1 MITETISKSKGS
13 NMSTESTLENR
24 NHVLKMVV
32 LLTIVIVTPILFYR
46 FIQGQ
51 YIQGII
57 DIVLIMVFSLTYL
70 LISKYPNL
78 YDITSRTLLTVGLFT
93 MVSAQFYDI
102 RHIWFTPILL
112 LAFFLRG
119 RKEGWFWF
127 VLIITSVTAVY
138 ILAKGNVQFSSKDFY
153 VLLGSLT
160 FVAVITDWY
169 EGHKQKSIHQIQL
182 DNEQLEVHVA
192 ARTIE
197 LEKARQEAITAL
209 KARSQFLSTMSHEIR
224 TPLNAINGFIS
235 LLKVDERDPQRQEY
249 FDVIQHASHSLIE
262 TINDILDY
270 SKIESNKVVLQN
282 EDFKFCD
289 ILESIKLFQAKALE
303 KSITLNY
310 DISEEIPSTFNGD
323 QQKIKQTV
331 NNLIS
336 NAIKFTPENGSV
348 SCHFSYNDN
357 NNRLYVS
364 IKDNGIG
371 IPEEKLTTVF
381 EPFIQANGSTSRPFE
396 GTGLGLAIA
405 YSFVQ
410 IMGGKLEV
418 ESQEDKG
425 SHFFFSLPLEP
436 VKDTIDEEKKMSDIL
451 LEGHALLVEDNKA
464 NQLFMGIM
472 LDNLGLTHDV
482 ADDGVVSVEMVQKH
496 DYTLI
501 LMDEHMP
508 NMSGI
513 EATAAILEL
522 EKSLHKK
529 HTPII
534 SLTANALAGDR
545 ERFLAAGMDDYISK
559 PVDPD
564 ILVTTLK
571 KYCKEVN

>member
-1 MITETISKSKGS
+1 MITEIIPKSKGS
-13 NMSTESTLENR
+13 NMSAESTLENR

-32 LLTIVIVTPILFYR
+32 LLTIVIVTPLLFYR

-70 LISKYPNL
+70 LISKYSNL
-78 YDITSRTLLTVGLFT
+78 YDITSRTLLTAGLFT
-93 MVSAQFYDI
+93 IVSAQFYDT

-127 VLIITSVTAVY
+127 VLIITSITAIY
-138 ILAKGNVQFSSKDFY
+138 LLAKGNVQLSLEDFY

-169 EGHKQKSIHQIQL
+169 EGHKQQSIHQIQL
-182 DNEQLEVHVA
+182 DNEQLETHVA
-192 ARTIE
+192 ARTTE
-197 LEKARQEAITAL
+197 LEKARHEAITAL
-209 KARSQFLSTMSHEIR
+209 KARSQFLSNMSHEIR

-249 FDVIQHASHSLIE
+249 FDVIQHASHSLIG

-270 SKIESNKVVLQN
+270 SKIESNKAVLQN

-303 KSITLNY
+303 KNITLNY
-310 DISEEIPSTFNGD
+310 DISEEIPSAFNGD
-323 QQKIKQTV
+323 QQKIKQTI

-348 SCHFSYNDN
+348 SCHFSYNN

-364 IKDNGIG
+364 IKDNGVG
-371 IPEEKLTTVF
+371 IPEEKLTTIF
-381 EPFIQANGSTSRPFE
+381 DPFIQANGSTSRPFE

-405 YSFVQ
+405 HSFVL

-418 ESQEDKG
+418 ESQEGKG
-425 SHFFFSLPLEP
+425 SRFFFSLPLEP
-436 VKDTIDEEKKMSDIL
+436 VEDTIDKEKEMSDIL
-451 LEGHALLVEDNKA
+451 LEGHVLLVEDNKA

-482 ADDGVVSVEMVQKH
+482 ADDGVVSIEMVQKH

-513 EATAAILEL
+513 EATTAILEL
-522 EKSLHKK
+522 EKSLQKK

-559 PVDPD
+559 PVDPN
-564 ILVTTLK
+564 ILVATLK

>member
-1 MITETISKSKGS
+1 
-13 NMSTESTLENR
+13 
-24 NHVLKMVV
+24 MVI
-32 LLTIVIVTPILFYR
+32 LLTIIIVVPILFYR

-51 YIQGII
+51 YLQGSVDTALVII
-57 DIVLIMVFSLTYL
+57 FSLVY
-70 LISKYPNL
+70 IYINKYPHL
-78 YDITSRTLLTVGLFT
+78 YHTASRTLLGVGIFT
-93 MVSAQFYDI
+93 IVSAQFYDI
-102 RHIWFTPILL
+102 RHIWFTPLLL

-119 RKEGWFWF
+119 RKEGWIWF
-127 VLIITSVTAVY
+127 ALIVASITAVY
-138 ILAKGNVQFSSKDFY
+138 FGARGSATITTKDFY

-169 EGHKQKSIHQIQL
+169 EGHKEKNIHQVQL
-182 DNEQLEVHVA
+182 NNDQLEEHVA
-192 ARTIE
+192 VRTTE
-197 LEKARQEAITAL
+197 LEKARQEALTAL
-209 KARSQFLSTMSHEIR
+209 QARSQFLSNMSHEIR

-235 LLKVDERDPQRQEY
+235 LLKVDESDPQRQEY
-249 FDVIQHASHSLIE
+249 FEVIQHASHSLIG

-270 SKIESNKVVLQN
+270 SKLESNKVVLQN
-282 EDFKFCD
+282 EHFKFYD

-303 KSITLNY
+303 KDITLSY
-310 DISEEIPSTFNGD
+310 VISEEIPCTFNGD
-323 QQKIKQTV
+323 QQKIKQTI

-336 NAIKFTPENGSV
+336 NAIKFTPEHGSV
-348 SCHFSYNDN
+348 FCHFSYN

-364 IKDNGIG
+364 IEDNGIG
-371 IPEEKLTTVF
+371 IPEEKISTIF
-381 EPFIQANGSTSRPFE
+381 DPFIQVNGSTSRPFE

-405 YSFVQ
+405 HSFVQ
-410 IMGGKLEV
+410 IMGGKLEL
-418 ESQEDKG
+418 ESEEGKG
-425 SHFFFSLPLEP
+425 SRFFFSLPLEP
-436 VKDTIDEEKKMSDIL
+436 VDDTADEEEEMSNVL
-451 LEGHALLVEDNKA
+451 LKGHVLLVEDNKA

-472 LDNLGLTHDV
+472 LSNLGLTHDV
-482 ADDGVVSVEMVQKH
+482 ADDGAASIEMVQENE
-496 DYTLI
+496 YTLV

-522 EKSLHKK
+522 EKRLHKK

-564 ILVTTLK
+564 ILVATLK